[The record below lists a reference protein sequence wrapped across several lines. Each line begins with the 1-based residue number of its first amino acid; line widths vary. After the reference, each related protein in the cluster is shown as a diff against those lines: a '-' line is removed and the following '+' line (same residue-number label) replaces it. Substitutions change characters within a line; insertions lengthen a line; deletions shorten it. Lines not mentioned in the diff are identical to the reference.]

1 MLLDGQVRNKVA
13 ADLAA
18 HSRSGRSYSPAE
30 VANRVEVPEPRVRKA
45 LEYLGRYPG
54 YTAERA
60 AVPGGFVYAAIHP
73 DTKSPDEVMTF
84 HDCCREVLVQC
95 KDEYAKS
102 YAVGG
107 LYLTGSEE
115 IRVQALYLRS
125 NLSYWHGDRARAVKA
140 RLDEI
145 GEVRA

>member
-13 ADLAA
+13 AYLAA
-18 HSRSGRSYSPAE
+18 NARSGRSYAPAE
-30 VANRVEVPEPRVRKA
+30 VAAVVEVPEPRVRKA

-60 AVPGGFVYAAIHP
+60 EVPGGFVYAAIHP
-73 DTKSPDEVMTF
+73 DTKSPDEPMTF

-95 KDEYAKS
+95 GDAYAKS
-102 YAVGG
+102 YATGG
-107 LYLTGSEE
+107 LYLVGAEE

-125 NLSYWHGDRARAVKA
+125 NLSHWRGDRARAVKA

-145 GEVRA
+145 SKVAS